1 VLAVLLAAVVL
12 LDVVAALVFTADAT
26 ALVVFAA
33 AATVLVVSVAV
44 AWAPK
49 ATQPPNAPT
58 TAAVATEAFRLA
70 ANCWR
75 RAFSFGFIGLLLFIR
90 VASCPARCFLFR
102 WRYNTNSFFRDY

>member
-26 ALVVFAA
+26 
-33 AATVLVVSVAV
+33 VLVVSIAV
-44 AWAPK
+44 AWVPK
-49 ATQPPNAPT
+49 ATQPPKAPT

-90 VASCPARCFLFR
+90 VAGCPARCFLFR